1 MKLILSLF
9 PLLSLRLAVFRLT
22 VLVGCAATL
31 NALSQE
37 QAEVFI
43 NQPMVEY
50 DGTPKFP
57 LFSTN
62 PAGLAL
68 DVAIFP
74 RSQAEEVFRTI
85 PRPAE
90 PSYPSY
96 GIHGTTN
103 RALGDEINLGGTAR
117 SLESVDVAM
126 VSFSKASSWPALAL
140 ESEEGYRHP
149 ISILI
154 YQVDG
159 DSLTLLAQQ
168 TEEVLIPWVPE
179 ALDDGSEYP
188 FGGIG
193 VTARINFDQ
202 SPTLSGRI
210 AILVAYNTETAGFDP
225 TGTPGPYNQLN
236 VALGGASPSVG
247 SDVEPT
253 RMLRFLTGISKSSA
267 FGSLSPIFTV
277 RAFPAS
283 PLIGAPLNAGH
294 YRVVAT
300 VKEPGYT
307 GSTAGNF
314 EIRPV
319 EAEILVT
326 GLRQSGDGEPKAVTA
341 VTDPPGLPV
350 EVVYARRSG
359 PPVEQ
364 GLYPFFVNL
373 ASGNY
378 SARLSGT
385 MRVGRSFADWA
396 SQRVAAGQLAAG
408 ASGKDDDP
416 DFDGLPNFW
425 EYALGSDPGR
435 TSFGEPVLPRFTRV
449 PSGLVFSFGRDNEAT
464 DVVIQLQKTTNLQD
478 PGAWREVPLLRE
490 PTQPFVAKEQMTVPI
505 AEDEILPAAFY
516 RLRLSAAG
524 E

>member
-1 MKLILSLF
+1 M
-9 PLLSLRLAVFRLT
+9 
-22 VLVGCAATL
+22 GCAVPLIAS
-31 NALSQE
+31 SQE
-37 QAEVFI
+37 PAEVFI
-43 NQPMVEY
+43 NQPTVVY

-57 LFSTN
+57 LFSTS

-68 DVAIFP
+68 DVEIFP
-74 RSQAEEVFRTI
+74 RSQSEEVYRTI

-103 RALGDEINLGGTAR
+103 RALGDEVNLGGVPR
-117 SLESVDVAM
+117 LLESVDVAM

-159 DSLTLLAQQ
+159 DSLTPLAQQ
-168 TEEVLIPWVPE
+168 TKEVLIPWVPE
-179 ALDDGSEYP
+179 AMDDGSEYP

-193 VTARINFDQ
+193 VTVRINFDQ
-202 SPTLSGRI
+202 SPVLSGRI
-210 AILVAYNTETAGFDP
+210 AILVAYNTESSGFNP

-236 VALGGASPSVG
+236 IALAGSPPSIG
-247 SDVEPT
+247 SDVAST
-253 RMLRFLTGISKSSA
+253 RMLRFLTGISRSSA
-267 FGSLSPIFTV
+267 FGNLAPIFTV
-277 RAFPAS
+277 RAFRES
-283 PLIGAPLNAGH
+283 PLIGVPVNAGN

-300 VKEPGYT
+300 VKEGGYT
-307 GSTAGNF
+307 GSAAGNF
-314 EIRPV
+314 EIQPV

-326 GLRQSGDGEPKAVTA
+326 GLRQSGDGQPKAITA
-341 VTDPPGLPV
+341 VTNPPGLPV

-364 GLYPFFVNL
+364 GLHPFFVTL

-378 SARLSGT
+378 TARFSGT

-396 SQRVAAGQLAAG
+396 SQRVASGQLAAG

-416 DFDGLPNFW
+416 DFDGLPNFG

-435 TSFGEPVLPRFTRV
+435 ASFGELVLPRFTRG
-449 PSGLVFSFGRDNEAT
+449 PGGLAFSFGRDNEAT
-464 DVVIQLQKTTNLQD
+464 DVVIQLQKTTNLKD

-490 PTQPFVAKEQMTVPI
+490 PTQPFVAKEQVTVPI
-505 AEDEILPAAFY
+505 SEDEMLPGAFY